1 MVDQP
6 SGFDPGST
14 VVLKGFPSSFGK
26 NECRNFFSWF
36 GPVIYVDKVKDN
48 SGESC
53 FVVVFASNYHSEQV
67 LSMKTINL
75 KENGDRVTVHS
86 PKEMESLWNSIGGMV
101 QNATTVFFIYYKSLF
116 KIYKLYLYNKIIII
130 ISQIINF

>member
-1 MVDQP
+1 MIEQP

-67 LSMKTINL
+67 LNMKTINL

-101 QNATTVFFIYYKSLF
+101 QNATSTAQDKISGAFDGF
-116 KIYKLYLYNKIIII
+116 KINLGGY
-130 ISQIINF
+130 FGT